1 MEINKV
7 ETEWGQHPRKVKVG
21 WQIDK
26 EMIMNGKRWL
36 QWEND
41 F

>member
-7 ETEWGQHPRKVKVG
+7 GTEWWQHPRKVKVG

-26 EMIMNGKRWL
+26 EMIINVKRRW